1 MEIIP
6 KDPPFGFLLF
16 KRYLQ
21 ARTGL
26 NGPPFRF
33 FRHCVTFFE
42 IFSMFPKGPPFEF
55 FVTLLQNA
63 CL

>member
-1 MEIIP
+1 MYIIP

-26 NGPPFRF
+26 
-33 FRHCVTFFE
+33 
-42 IFSMFPKGPPFEF
+42 KGPPFDFVSALCDF
-55 FVTLLQNA
+55 FRNFF
-63 CL
+63 